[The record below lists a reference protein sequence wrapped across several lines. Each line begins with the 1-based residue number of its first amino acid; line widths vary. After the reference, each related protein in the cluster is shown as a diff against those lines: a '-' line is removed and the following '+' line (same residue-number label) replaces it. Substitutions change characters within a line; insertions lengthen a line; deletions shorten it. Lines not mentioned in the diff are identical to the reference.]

1 MGLSSYERE
10 AVERTTA
17 ATYMKHITELHL
29 AGMLSELKKEAGVA
43 SDIASRGLQMLRKVP
58 TLPLVSRI
66 PGINSRVGQTLAGGA
81 LGGAI
86 GAATGEEGDRL
97 HRGVMGGLLGA
108 SAVGL
113 GHMAT
118 QSGRD
123 AAKKSMGNLWQRSK
137 YQFTGK
143 GLEGTPEARIL
154 KAREIGLIPEAGKNK
169 AVDAAQE
176 HALKNDWLSLPGAV
190 HGLVT
195 QPGQV
200 LKNSWNRMDTM
211 GKGLTAAGGAI
222 TAADMIQKPTPEGPG
237 RLEKGLGGLA
247 STIGFTA
254 GPAGIL
260 PGMLMGSWAGKAG
273 QRVGRVGD
281 RLLGYNPA
289 AEAAPMYEGA
299 VQ

>member
-1 MGLSSYERE
+1 
-10 AVERTTA
+10 
-17 ATYMKHITELHL
+17 MKFITEAHM
-29 AGMLSELKKEAGVA
+29 AGMLNGLKKEAGMA
-43 SDIASRGLQMLRKVP
+43 D
-58 TLPLVSRI
+58 LVSRGAKRI
-66 PGINSRVGQTLAGGA
+66 APGLATVGKTFPSLGTRVGQTLAGGA
-81 LGGAI
+81 VGGAI
-86 GAATGEEGDRL
+86 GAATGEEGNRL
-97 HRGVMGGLLGA
+97 HRGVMGGLVGA

-123 AAKKSMGNLWQRSK
+123 AAKKSMGNLWERSK

-143 GLEGTPEARIL
+143 GLEGSPTARIQR
-154 KAREIGLIPEAGKNK
+154 AREIGLIPQAGNA

-176 HALKNDWLSLPGAV
+176 HALNKDWLSLPGAV

-200 LKNSWNRMDTM
+200 LKNSWNRMDGV
-211 GKGLTAAGGAI
+211 GKGLTAAGGAL
-222 TAADMIQKPTPEGPG
+222 TAADLIQKPDPAGPG
-237 RLEKGLGGLA
+237 RLEKGLGGIA

-260 PGMLMGSWAGKAG
+260 PGMLLGGWAGKAG

-281 RLLGYNPA
+281 RLIGHNPA
-289 AEAAPMYEGA
+289 AAMAENNMAAAPMYEGA
-299 VQ
+299 A